1 MNRKL
6 VLLDGNSITHRAF
19 HALPPMDADGTPTNA
34 VFGFFS
40 MLLRALRDEQAE
52 YLAVAFDPHG
62 PTFRHAQYADYKAG
76 RPPTP
81 EDLRVQFPILR
92 EILQAMG
99 VPILSVDGYEADDM
113 LGTVSRRVSEAGDVC
128 VLVTGD
134 RDAFQLAG
142 ERVSILY
149 TRRGATDVVRVTPEY
164 IQETYGVSPER
175 LIDIKGLMGD
185 ASDNLPGIPGIGE
198 KTAIRLIS
206 RYGTLENALAEG
218 ARQEKGKLQERLIQG
233 RENAEMS
240 KRLATIARDAP
251 VEFDMDSCRADTMPG
266 GLGALQKYKLVKIS
280 DQVRKL
286 FAVEEA
292 PETRETHE
300 VREIAP
306 DALEAILST
315 AREAQLAFGGDAF
328 FASVAGVHYRVSLG
342 GDLLAPGAAQDD
354 IARAVAALFA
364 SAARLTVHDA
374 KAFYAL
380 GLPVPQNIFDTKLA
394 AYAINPQLGGGF
406 SLQAA
411 CGQVDVPCDPA
422 APTADMSALR
432 QRQEERMR
440 ADGVEGVFSRIE
452 MPLCAVLNDMEHAGF
467 LVDGQEL
474 ARLGEQY
481 RAKLSELT
489 ARIYELAG
497 ESFNINSPKQLG
509 ELLFEK
515 MGLPG
520 GKKTQRGYSTDA
532 QVLES
537 LAGQFEIAA
546 QILEYRKVHKL
557 NSTYIEALL
566 RLRGADGRIHTSFD
580 QVATATG
587 RISSLEPNLQ
597 NIPVRSEMGREIRR
611 AFIAPEGCVL
621 VDADYSQIELRV
633 LAHMSGDETMQGAF
647 LRGEDIHRSTAAAVE
662 GVPPEA
668 VTPKMRSAAKA
679 VNFGIVYGISDFGLA
694 KNLGI
699 SRQEARDF
707 IDRYLA
713 RYPKVKAYMDACVEN
728 GRSHGYVTT
737 LFGRRR
743 YLPELKSA
751 NYNQRAFGERAAMN
765 SPIQGTAADIIKLA
779 MVRVN
784 QALSAQGYKSRLIL
798 QVHDELIV
806 EAPIEEAQSVAALVR
821 REMEGVIALDVPLS
835 ADVSTGGNWYDCK

>member
-6 VLLDGNSITHRAF
+6 VLLDGNSITHRAY
-19 HALPPMDADGTPTNA
+19 HALPAMDAGGTPTNA

-40 MLLRALRDEQAE
+40 MLLRALRDEQAQ

-62 PTFRHAQYADYKAG
+62 PTFRHEQYAEYKAG
-76 RPPTP
+76 RPPMP
-81 EDLRVQFPILR
+81 DDLRVQFPILR

-113 LGTVSRRVSEAGDVC
+113 LGTVSRRVAGAGDLC

-149 TRRGATDVVRVTPEY
+149 TRRGATDVIRVTPEY
-164 IQETYGVSPER
+164 IQETYGVSPEH

-206 RYGTLENALAEG
+206 RYGTLENALNEG
-218 ARQEKGKLQERLIQG
+218 AQQEKGKLKERLSQG
-233 RENAEMS
+233 RESAEMS
-240 KRLATIARDAP
+240 KRLATISRDAP
-251 VEFDMDSCRADTMPG
+251 VEFDMESCRVDTMPG
-266 GLGALQKYKLVKIS
+266 GLEALQKYKLFKIS
-280 DQVRKL
+280 EQVRKL
-286 FAVEEA
+286 FGA
-292 PETRETHE
+292 PEPAAPKETHE

-306 DALEAILST
+306 EALETLLAS
-315 AREAQLAFGGDAF
+315 AQEAQLAFVGDAF
-328 FASVAGVHYRVSLG
+328 FATVGGEHHRVSLG

-354 IARAVAALFA
+354 VARAAAPLFSSEA
-364 SAARLTVHDA
+364 EITVHDA

-380 GLPVPQNIFDTKLA
+380 GLPVPRHIFDTKLA
-394 AYAINPQLGGGF
+394 AYAIDPQLGGGF
-406 SLQAA
+406 SLKAA
-411 CGQVDVPCDPA
+411 SEQVEAPYDPA
-422 APTADMSALR
+422 APTADMRALR
-432 QRQEERMR
+432 RSQEARLRE
-440 ADGVEGVFSRIE
+440 DGVETVFSHIE
-452 MPLCAVLNDMEHAGF
+452 MPLCAVLHDMERAGF
-467 LVDGQEL
+467 LVDAQEL
-474 ARLGEQY
+474 SRLGSQY
-481 RAKLSELT
+481 REKLAGLT
-489 ARIYELAG
+489 ERIYELAG
-497 ESFNINSPKQLG
+497 ETFNINSPKQLG
-509 ELLFEK
+509 ELLFDK

-546 QILEYRKVHKL
+546 RILEYRKIHKL

-662 GVPPEA
+662 GVPPES
-668 VTPKMRSAAKA
+668 VTPQMRSAAKA

-728 GRSHGYVTT
+728 GRSRGYVTT

-751 NYNQRAFGERAAMN
+751 NYNQRSFGERAAMN

-784 QALSAQGYKSRLIL
+784 QALTAQGYKSRLIL
-798 QVHDELIV
+798 QVHDELII
-806 EAPIEEAQSVAALVR
+806 EAPLAEAADVAELVR
-821 REMEGVIALDVPLS
+821 REMEGVVALDVPLC

>member
-218 ARQEKGKLQERLIQG
+218 AKQEKGKLQERLIQG
-233 RENAEMS
+233 RESAEMS

-328 FASVAGVHYRVSLG
+328 FASVAGAHYRVSLG

-354 IARAVAALFA
+354 IARAASALFA

-380 GLPVPQNIFDTKLA
+380 GLPVSQNIFDTKLA

-520 GKKTQRGYSTDA
+520 GKKTQRGYSTDV

-566 RLRGADGRIHTSFD
+566 RLRGADGNRHGPHQFAGAQPAKHPRAQRD
-580 QVATATG
+580 GARNPARVHRAG
-587 RISSLEPNLQ
+587 R
-597 NIPVRSEMGREIRR
+597 
-611 AFIAPEGCVL
+611 
-621 VDADYSQIELRV
+621 
-633 LAHMSGDETMQGAF
+633 
-647 LRGEDIHRSTAAAVE
+647 
-662 GVPPEA
+662 
-668 VTPKMRSAAKA
+668 
-679 VNFGIVYGISDFGLA
+679 
-694 KNLGI
+694 
-699 SRQEARDF
+699 
-707 IDRYLA
+707 
-713 RYPKVKAYMDACVEN
+713 
-728 GRSHGYVTT
+728 
-737 LFGRRR
+737 
-743 YLPELKSA
+743 
-751 NYNQRAFGERAAMN
+751 
-765 SPIQGTAADIIKLA
+765 
-779 MVRVN
+779 VRVGGRG
-784 QALSAQGYKSRLIL
+784 LF
-798 QVHDELIV
+798 
-806 EAPIEEAQSVAALVR
+806 
-821 REMEGVIALDVPLS
+821 
-835 ADVSTGGNWYDCK
+835 AD